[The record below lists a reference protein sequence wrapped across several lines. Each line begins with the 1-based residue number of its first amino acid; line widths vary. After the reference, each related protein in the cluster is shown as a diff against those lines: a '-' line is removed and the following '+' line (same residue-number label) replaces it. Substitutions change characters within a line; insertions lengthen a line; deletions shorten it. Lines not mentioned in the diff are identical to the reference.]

1 MKRGGNKTLDK
12 IKEIVAEMRQ
22 KLHDVNNCLA
32 SIRTQ
37 AEVLCLDSTSQEDT
51 TDCAKDIVEATR
63 QAFDLTRHLMSETR
77 KMEQI
82 LSK

>member
-1 MKRGGNKTLDK
+1 M
-12 IKEIVAEMRQ
+12 VAEMRQ

-32 SIRTQ
+32 SIRTHM
-37 AEVLCLDSTSQEDT
+37 EVLSLDSISQEDT
-51 TDCAKDIVEATR
+51 IECTKDILEATR

-77 KMEQI
+77 RMEQL